1 MEIIN
6 ATDGYKLGH
15 HRMYPEG
22 TQMVYSNWTPRS
34 NRYFPEAIEGSVVF
48 GIQYF
53 VKKYLIEEFNKWFA
67 LPKEEAIKQ
76 FAYRVGNF
84 VDLNQVG
91 TKHIEELYD
100 LGYLPI
106 EIKALPE
113 GSICPI
119 RVPMMTIKNT
129 LPDFF
134 WFTNY
139 LETLISCTLW
149 LPCTSATSA
158 RLYKKRLM
166 EHARKTGFPEEVNL
180 DFSCHDFSMR
190 GMAGLDAA
198 IISGM
203 AHMTSF
209 CGSETIPAI
218 EAVEHYYNAN
228 VTEELVAATVPACY
242 SEDTEVLT
250 NTGWKYFK
258 DLSDNDLVAQ
268 YNEDKSVEFVKPLKY
283 FRDYYKGK
291 LIHFKQDCDASKIDL
306 LVTPNHK
313 MVRRSQKTDK
323 LQLFEASA
331 ALTSSSY
338 TRSLLLVT
346 SGYTKNKN
354 SYGLS
359 SLDKLKIAF
368 QADGSYPSHK
378 EDYTG
383 EKSGAY
389 PIRFSLKKDRK
400 MLRLEELFE
409 DAGIKYTKTKYS
421 NGYYNIWANVPEHFD
436 KNFDWVNVS
445 ELTYQECLDFLE
457 ELQYW
462 DGCKKHQSIIYS
474 SINKS
479 CVDKVQAIANI
490 CGYKATINSYQDSRE
505 DCDRK
510 LIWSICIS
518 KGERYGIAMH
528 LKVEEQDYDGYVYC
542 VSVPSKM
549 IIVRR
554 NNKSLVCGNT
564 EHSVMCAG
572 SEDGEIETYRRLIND
587 LYPTGIIS
595 IVSDTWDFWQVV
607 EKFLPKLKADIMKR
621 DGRVVIRPDSGDP
634 VDIICGL
641 RTNPHYHTAMKEG
654 KYYCDFNPFMDDD
667 ESHYVE
673 VSEGQYYGAYYM
685 LGKIFGWNT
694 TVNDYRYPSTKVGL
708 LYGDSITLERQR
720 DIYARLE
727 NAHMAAC
734 NLVLGI
740 GSYTYQFKSRDS
752 LGFAV
757 KATACTINGK
767 LIEIYKHP
775 KTDDGTKN
783 SLKGLIRV
791 EKEDGKYVAYDQ
803 QTKDAELQGCLKTV
817 FVDGELVREYSLS
830 EIRERVNST
839 LV

>member
-34 NRYFPEAIEGSVVF
+34 CRYFPEATEGSVVF

-67 LPKEEAIKQ
+67 LPKKEAIKQ

-100 LGYLPI
+100 LGYLPL

-119 RVPMMTIKNT
+119 RVPMMTIQNT

-134 WFTNY
+134 WLTNY

-166 EHARKTGFPEEVNL
+166 EHARKTGFPEDINL
-180 DFSCHDFSMR
+180 GFCCHDFSMR

-218 EAVEHYYNAN
+218 EALEHYYNAD
-228 VTEELVAATVPACY
+228 VTKELVAATVPA
-242 SEDTEVLT
+242 
-250 NTGWKYFK
+250 
-258 DLSDNDLVAQ
+258 
-268 YNEDKSVEFVKPLKY
+268 
-283 FRDYYKGK
+283 
-291 LIHFKQDCDASKIDL
+291 
-306 LVTPNHK
+306 
-313 MVRRSQKTDK
+313 
-323 LQLFEASA
+323 
-331 ALTSSSY
+331 
-338 TRSLLLVT
+338 
-346 SGYTKNKN
+346 
-354 SYGLS
+354 
-359 SLDKLKIAF
+359 
-368 QADGSYPSHK
+368 
-378 EDYTG
+378 
-383 EKSGAY
+383 
-389 PIRFSLKKDRK
+389 
-400 MLRLEELFE
+400 
-409 DAGIKYTKTKYS
+409 
-421 NGYYNIWANVPEHFD
+421 
-436 KNFDWVNVS
+436 
-445 ELTYQECLDFLE
+445 
-457 ELQYW
+457 
-462 DGCKKHQSIIYS
+462 
-474 SINKS
+474 
-479 CVDKVQAIANI
+479 
-490 CGYKATINSYQDSRE
+490 
-505 DCDRK
+505 
-510 LIWSICIS
+510 
-518 KGERYGIAMH
+518 
-528 LKVEEQDYDGYVYC
+528 
-542 VSVPSKM
+542 
-549 IIVRR
+549 
-554 NNKSLVCGNT
+554 T

-572 SEDGEIETYRRLIND
+572 GEDDEIETYRRLIND

-727 NAHMAAC
+727 SAHMAAC

-740 GSYTYQFKSRDS
+740 GSFTYQFKSRDS
-752 LGFAV
+752 LGFAI
-757 KATACTINGK
+757 KATACKVNGE
-767 LIEIYKHP
+767 LREIFKHP

-791 EKEDGKYVAYDQ
+791 AEESGKYVAYDQ
-803 QTKDAELQGCLKTV
+803 QDEAHEMLGCLEPV
-817 FVDGELVREYSLS
+817 FVNGRLVRDNSLS
-830 EIRERVNST
+830 EIREHVNST
-839 LV
+839 F